1 MIKGTVQREIAA
13 ITGNSRPKIAEVIK
27 QAELHQISPPFNED
41 ITDLWL
47 ENLLFPQKRPKAK
60 GRQEPNFDNIHTELA
75 KPGVTLSLLYY
86 EYEHECRQNNKVP
99 YAYRT
104 YCQYYRAYAQK
115 YKATMRIRRKPGEI
129 MEVDWAGATLKIIDS
144 DSGKLIPAY
153 LFIATLPCSSYSYC
167 EAFLSM
173 KEEFWLTAH
182 LHAYEFFGGV
192 TQYLISDNLK
202 TGVKKHRHGD
212 AVLNDAYRDL
222 AEYYDTIAMP
232 ARVRKPKDKPTVEKS
247 VGILSTWV
255 IAALRNQQFFTL
267 EELNK
272 AVRQKLSEFN
282 ERPFSKKYKPGN
294 RLTAFKKEEQFALK
308 PLPVEP
314 YKMTSWK
321 KASVQRDYHVNVE
334 SQFYSVP
341 YEYISNQVQIK
352 LTKDLVEIFYQGN
365 RIATHKRLKGKFGQF
380 STNHDHL
387 PANHQLYLDHTPK
400 TAMKWAE
407 GVGANTLKIMRYLLK
422 SAPSEKQG
430 LKSAFRF
437 KGLARNYA
445 PVEIEAACVTV
456 NEIAKNPSIS
466 VIKRILKN
474 QQHVPQPQITK
485 QDVQGFSRGVKY
497 FERKNKQ

>member
-1 MIKGTVQREIAA
+1 
-13 ITGNSRPKIAEVIK
+13 
-27 QAELHQISPPFNED
+27 
-41 ITDLWL
+41 
-47 ENLLFPQKRPKAK
+47 
-60 GRQEPNFDNIHTELA
+60 
-75 KPGVTLSLLYY
+75 
-86 EYEHECRQNNKVP
+86 
-99 YAYRT
+99 
-104 YCQYYRAYAQK
+104 
-115 YKATMRIRRKPGEI
+115 
-129 MEVDWAGATLKIIDS
+129 MEVDWAGSTLKIIDS
-144 DSGKLIPAY
+144 DSGELIPTY
-153 LFIATLPCSSYSYC
+153 LFVATLPCSSYSYC

-173 KEEFWLTAH
+173 KEESWLTAH

-202 TGVKKHRHGD
+202 TGVKKYRQGE

-222 AEYYDTIAMP
+222 AEYCNTIAMP
-232 ARVRKPKDKPTVEKS
+232 AKVRKPKDKPSVEKT

-282 ERPFSKKYKPGN
+282 ERPFSKKHKAGN

-308 PLPVEP
+308 PLPAEP

-365 RIATHKRLKGKFGQF
+365 RIASHKRLKGKYGQF

-387 PANHQLYLDHTPK
+387 PANHQLYLDHTIE
-400 TAMKWAE
+400 TATKWAE
-407 GVGANTLKIMRYLLK
+407 GVGINTLKVMRYLLK

-430 LKSAFRF
+430 LKAAFRF

-445 PVEIEAACVTV
+445 PVEIEAACIKV
-456 NEIAKNPSIS
+456 NKIANAPSIS
-466 VIKRILKN
+466 AIERVLKN
-474 QQHVPQPQITK
+474 KQQLAVTK
-485 QDVQGFSRGVKY
+485 APEQESHGFSRGAEY
-497 FERKNKQ
+497 FERKNK